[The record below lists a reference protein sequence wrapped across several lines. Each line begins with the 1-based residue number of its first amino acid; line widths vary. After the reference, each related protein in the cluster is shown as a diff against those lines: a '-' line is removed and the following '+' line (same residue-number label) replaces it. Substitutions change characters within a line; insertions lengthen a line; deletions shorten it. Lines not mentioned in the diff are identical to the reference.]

1 MTRGNW
7 RQMALFS
14 EWSGVWKVVA
24 DPFLSSWGLVLVS
37 GVPNL
42 FFMDFLLLLSYVSQ
56 VARMGLLSSGR
67 RTREGKGL
75 GPSSQMEL

>member
-1 MTRGNW
+1 
-7 RQMALFS
+7 MAQFF

-24 DPFLSSWGLVLVS
+24 DPYLSSWGLVLVS

-56 VARMGLLSSGR
+56 VARRDLLSFGR
-67 RTREGKGL
+67 RTREGMRLGL
-75 GPSSQMEL
+75 SDQMEL